1 MLYIYSDFKWGP
13 LKITWWCCWPICAGW
28 QTWRRS
34 RRQPSA
40 QTGGK
45 AAFETT
51 PLSQCFPVWNPNME
65 NVTFVTHWW
74 NVSTLIPDRPW
85 PIGPNVSAVGA
96 WPMTKTEGPRQ
107 QPECLSPNGILPYFY
122 AQCPYLTLCFPFYYS
137 TLPYCEHHTSKGVC
151 FRRSLSIGVDVR
163 FHQGRRRKRSQILL
177 VVCDDGYIA
186 STTSN
191 MEELWEFASAFL
203 VKQGNIGFFH
213 GLYSLVKL
221 T

>member
-1 MLYIYSDFKWGP
+1 
-13 LKITWWCCWPICAGW
+13 
-28 QTWRRS
+28 
-34 RRQPSA
+34 
-40 QTGGK
+40 
-45 AAFETT
+45 
-51 PLSQCFPVWNPNME
+51 
-65 NVTFVTHWW
+65 
-74 NVSTLIPDRPW
+74 
-85 PIGPNVSAVGA
+85 
-96 WPMTKTEGPRQ
+96 MTKTEDPRQ
-107 QPECLSPNGILPYFY
+107 LPECLSSNGILPYFY
-122 AQCPYLTLCFPFYYS
+122 AQCPYLTICFPFNYS
-137 TLPYCEHHTSKGVC
+137 TLPYCKHHTSKGVC

-221 T
+221 TYLCFMQFQKNVFFFKNRSTFLGSLKCRQTLFNGPIL